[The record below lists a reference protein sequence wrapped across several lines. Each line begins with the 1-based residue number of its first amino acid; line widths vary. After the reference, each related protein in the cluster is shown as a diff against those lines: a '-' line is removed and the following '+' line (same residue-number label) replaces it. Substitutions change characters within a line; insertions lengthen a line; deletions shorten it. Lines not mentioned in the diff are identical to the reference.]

1 MAERRLHLDV
11 RIQEEP
17 IVDATLRG
25 LADPSCGAVA
35 TFRGVVRADG
45 TDRRVEAIEYECYR
59 EMAERE
65 MLAVLNEAAAS
76 HAITAAIIVHRS
88 GIVRVG
94 ETSVL
99 VAVSAPHRA
108 AAFDALR
115 AIVDAL
121 KRRAPIWKKEHYDD
135 GEARWL

>member
-1 MAERRLHLDV
+1 MTEPRLNLNV
-11 RIQEEP
+11 RVQADP
-17 IVDATLRG
+17 IGEGTIRG

-65 MLAVLNEAAAS
+65 MLAVLNEVASS
-76 HAITAAIIVHRS
+76 HAIAAATIVHRS

-99 VAVSAPHRA
+99 VAVAAPHRA
-108 AAFDALR
+108 AVFDALR
-115 AIVDAL
+115 AIVDEI

>member
-76 HAITAAIIVHRS
+76 HAITAATIVHRS

-99 VAVSAPHRA
+99 VAVSAAHRA